1 MKCLRRRKFTIML
14 NGTFSDKFPKG
25 TSQSVI
31 EKFIGSTEAV
41 IDG

>member
-1 MKCLRRRKFTIML
+1 MKCLRRRKFML